1 LGSLPGAIGDCSDEL
16 SRPKYFLS
24 NQWILAYDSQTVSW
38 TVRNFP
44 AWTGGLHVS
53 ECHYCDQNCEG
64 EKQLS
69 EHLAAA
75 HDEAELSRVDR
86 KRIEHHT
93 RSESATARLGRL
105 ASDGR
110 LSRRGVLLA
119 AGTALAGATAG
130 VGATSLRSTSSHQ
143 IADWTDLDGV
153 RGDLGGSYELVAD
166 LDEDTAGYDSVA
178 GPTTNGGAG
187 FDPVGTNSNPFTGTF
202 DGNGHTIAGLYID
215 RGNEAEVGLFGAA
228 GGGSTIQ
235 DVALD
240 SPDVTGRGA
249 LGPLVGASNG
259 TVTRSAVYGG
269 TVVTEAG
276 GIDAEVGGFVGVIFG
291 GNVELSHTSAAVD
304 AKGNNEVGGFAG
316 DIDTTGVIENCYAA
330 GGVTNGGDRIG
341 GLLGD
346 ANENSTITDSYATGS
361 VSGTNDVGGLIG
373 RGDGAGPNVTT
384 SYWDEEAT
392 GQATSAGGT
401 GLTTAGMTGST
412 AATNMSGFDFS
423 STWQTIEAG
432 EKDTSG
438 DGYPILHALGRE
450 AQLRALGFY
459 SPPMVTVEGD
469 NVTMENTTIEGS

>member
-1 LGSLPGAIGDCSDEL
+1 VRSAADPTNCLDPNIFQATGRFP
-16 SRPKYFLS
+16 
-24 NQWILAYDSQTVSW
+24 AYDIRVVSRTVQK
-38 TVRNFP
+38 FP
-44 AWTGGLHVS
+44 ARTEGLRVS
-53 ECHYCDQNCEG
+53 ECRYCDQRCEG
-64 EKQLS
+64 ETELS

-75 HDEAELSRVDR
+75 HDEAELRRVDR
-86 KRIEHHT
+86 QRVEHHT
-93 RSESATARLGRL
+93 RSESATTRLGRL

-110 LSRRGVLLA
+110 LSRRGALLA
-119 AGTALAGATAG
+119 AGTALAGAAAG
-130 VGATSLRSTSSHQ
+130 VGATSLRSASSHQ
-143 IADWTDLDGV
+143 VADWTDLDGV

-178 GPTTNGGAG
+178 GPTANGGAG
-187 FDPVGTNSNPFTGTF
+187 FDPIGTVGSEFTGTF

-215 RGNEAEVGLFGAA
+215 RGNDAEVGLFGAA
-228 GGGSTIQ
+228 GGGSTIR

-240 SPDVTGRGA
+240 SPDVTGKRATGA
-249 LGPLVGASNG
+249 LVGASSG

-276 GIDAEVGGFVGVIFG
+276 GIDAEVGGIVGVIFAG
-291 GNVELSHTSAAVD
+291 KVELSQTSAVVD
-304 AKGNNEVGGFAG
+304 ANGNNEVGGFAG

-346 ANENSTITDSYATGS
+346 ANQNSTITDSYATGS
-361 VSGTNDVGGLIG
+361 VGGTNDVGGLIG

-392 GQATSAGGT
+392 GQTTSAGGT
-401 GLTTAGMTGST
+401 GLTTVGMTGSA

-438 DGYPILHALGRE
+438 DGYPILRTLDRE
-450 AQLRALGFY
+450 AQLRALGSY